1 MLIKETS
8 LRYHDTTTLPPSRLR
23 IDPFPLPLFP
33 SLRVSRF
40 IRPVRNP
47 EIAHAHRR
55 ATSST
60 ISDGTSSRAFLGG
73 WISIDRPEMFSTW
86 NLFSRLGMRDEE
98 KEKRIIPYRIES
110 RFLSFFSIRERIQ
123 IFEECA
129 FPSFLLAKKKKK
141 NEGKGMKNGWPAFT
155 WRKFGGETIERK
167 RDAWSERV
175 KGTNERT
182 GGATNEG
189 RRGDRF
195 LRDIPQKGWRGATM
209 ASRNKGEPV
218 LEPRIHSC
226 HNEGK
231 VLSH

>member
-1 MLIKETS
+1 MRDPVPSDEFTS
-8 LRYHDTTTLPPSRLR
+8 QHSDGRGNRGHPRSRICSSRRPPSGTTILPPSPPPSRLR

-110 RFLSFFSIRERIQ
+110 RFLSFFQFEREYKSSKSAR
-123 IFEECA
+123 
-129 FPSFLLAKKKKK
+129 FLPFCWQKKKKK
-141 NEGKGMKNGWPAFT
+141 RGKGDEKRLASIYVAEV
-155 WRKFGGETIERK
+155 WR
-167 RDAWSERV
+167 
-175 KGTNERT
+175 
-182 GGATNEG
+182 
-189 RRGDRF
+189 
-195 LRDIPQKGWRGATM
+195 
-209 ASRNKGEPV
+209 RND
-218 LEPRIHSC
+218 
-226 HNEGK
+226 
-231 VLSH
+231 

>member
-1 MLIKETS
+1 MIRCRATSSPANIPTAEETEATQGREYAHQGD
-8 LRYHDTTTLPPSRLR
+8 LPQVPRYYHPPPPPSRLR

-141 NEGKGMKNGWPAFT
+141 T
-155 WRKFGGETIERK
+155 RER
-167 RDAWSERV
+167 
-175 KGTNERT
+175 G
-182 GGATNEG
+182 
-189 RRGDRF
+189 
-195 LRDIPQKGWRGATM
+195 
-209 ASRNKGEPV
+209 
-218 LEPRIHSC
+218 
-226 HNEGK
+226 
-231 VLSH
+231 